1 MRIEFRSNTRGYTLA
16 LERDLFGAFILIRR
30 WYGLGN
36 RRGGVKREVFLQE
49 DAALRELK
57 RSSDCAPGTAIAD
70 WRSNAP
76 SWRPTV
82 RYLQIAN
89 DAPSCQCTVSAPNET
104 ARGGCRAGVH
114 RL

>member
-1 MRIEFRSNTRGYTLA
+1 MQIEFRSNTRGYTLA

-57 RSSDCAPGTAIAD
+57 RIE
-70 WRSNAP
+70 RL
-76 SWRPTV
+76 R
-82 RYLQIAN
+82 
-89 DAPSCQCTVSAPNET
+89 
-104 ARGGCRAGVH
+104 ARHGYRK
-114 RL
+114 LEE